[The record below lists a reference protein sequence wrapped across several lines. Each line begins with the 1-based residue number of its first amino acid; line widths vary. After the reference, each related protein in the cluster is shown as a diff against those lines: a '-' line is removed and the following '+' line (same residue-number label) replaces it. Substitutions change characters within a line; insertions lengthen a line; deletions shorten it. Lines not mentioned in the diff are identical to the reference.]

1 MQIQSL
7 FNLLEQ
13 NGGRRTKVYNNTCTC
28 IIIMVMQH
36 HNCYFKAYKLYYM
49 QLKMMVDD
57 GDMYYFKFKVVVHFL
72 RIFVYPPF
80 SRPNE

>member
-1 MQIQSL
+1 
-7 FNLLEQ
+7 
-13 NGGRRTKVYNNTCTC
+13 
-28 IIIMVMQH
+28 MQH

-49 QLKMMVDD
+49 QLKMIVDD
-57 GDMYYFKFKVVVHFL
+57 GNVYCFKFKVLVHFL